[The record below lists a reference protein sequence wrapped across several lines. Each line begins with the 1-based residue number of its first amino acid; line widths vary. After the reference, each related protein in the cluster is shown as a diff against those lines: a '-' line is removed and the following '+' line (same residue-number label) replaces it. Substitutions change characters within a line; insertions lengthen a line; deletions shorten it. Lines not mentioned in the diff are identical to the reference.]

1 MTQRTPKSELES
13 RIHKLQVHLAANDLD
28 GALILQNADL
38 FYFSGTIQQSHLY
51 VPVEGQ
57 PLLMTR
63 KSLARA
69 RQESALDN
77 VVPLSVRGSCLLC
90 GRSTVTPGPG
100 DWGWNWMSCRPASFS
115 PIKTY

>member
-1 MTQRTPKSELES
+1 MTTRTPKAELES
-13 RIHKLQVHLAANDLD
+13 RIRKLQAHLAADDLD

-51 VPVEGQ
+51 IPVEGR

-69 RQESALDN
+69 RQESAVDK
-77 VVPLSVRGSCLLC
+77 VVP
-90 GRSTVTPGPG
+90 PP
-100 DWGWNWMSCRPASFS
+100 
-115 PIKTY
+115 